1 MPLPTH
7 ARVIIVGGGIA
18 GCSTAYHLAKLGI
31 TDVLLIEQ
39 GKLTCGTT
47 WHAAGLVGQMR
58 PNRNMTRMSKY
69 GIELYS
75 TLEAET
81 GLATGW
87 KQCGSVNVARTP
99 ERLQVLKKQVALAR
113 GFGVDVELIAP
124 HEAGMRVPL
133 LRTDDLQGAIW
144 IPGDGKANPA
154 DLCMSLAK
162 GARNR
167 GVKMIE
173 DTEVTGVITEQRG
186 SGACV
191 TGVRTA
197 LGDVH
202 NEVHCEVLINCA
214 GQWARQF
221 GRLAGVNVPLYS
233 AEHFY
238 IVTDRIEGM
247 HPMWPVVRDPDGCI
261 YYKEEVGGM
270 LMGGFEP
277 KAKPWMVDPIP
288 STFQFQ
294 LLGEDWDQFEV
305 LMTNAIHRTPCLET
319 AKVKML
325 LNGPESF
332 TPDGNF
338 IVGEAPG
345 LRNYFVCAGFNSSG
359 IANSGGAGQ
368 LIAQWVAGGEAPGD
382 LWDVDVRRFGP
393 GSANRRALAERTVET
408 LGLHYTMRWPRQELE
423 SARGVR
429 TSPLYDML
437 AARGAEFGAKNGWE
451 RANYFKPTKP
461 AKPLDPAQRGAAGP
475 AGEIGEIGEI
485 APRPEYGLGTP
496 GWLPWV
502 QAEQRATREAVAVY
516 DQTSFGKLLL
526 QGRSAL
532 GVLQRLCANDVD
544 VPVDRLVYTAMLN
557 ARGGFESDLTVL
569 RLASSRFMLITGSAQ
584 PLRDHDWIV
593 RHLEPDEHAFLTDV
607 SAMTCVLSVMGPN
620 AVELLRR
627 VSPDDL
633 SAQSLKFSCSR
644 EIDLGLARVRAARM
658 SYVGGPGFE
667 LYVPIEMAR
676 HVYLALHEAGTD
688 LGLPDEAGRRCG
700 EGNEAGRQ
708 CGLVDAGYYALDAL
722 RIEAGRRAWGAELGP
737 DETPWE
743 AGLGFAVKVE
753 KGVDFIGR
761 DALLRSKAEPLRKKL
776 LSFVLDD
783 PASWVWGGEAIHI
796 DGTAVGEL
804 SSAGWSPAAGA
815 CVGLGYVRGAAALE
829 VHRGTPVQIDLWGE
843 AVRATAWDEAVL
855 QRLR

>member
-1 MPLPTH
+1 MTLPNQ

-31 TDVLLIEQ
+31 TDVLLLEQ

-99 ERLQVLKKQVALAR
+99 ERMQLLKKQVALAR
-113 GFGVDVELIAP
+113 GFGVEVELITPREVGERA
-124 HEAGMRVPL
+124 PL
-133 LRTDDLQGAIW
+133 LRTDDLQGGIW

-167 GVKMIE
+167 GVRIVE
-173 DTEVTGVITEQRG
+173 GTEVTGVIVERAG
-186 SGACV
+186 SGDRVA
-191 TGVRTA
+191 GVRTA
-197 LGDVH
+197 SG
-202 NEVHCEVLINCA
+202 EVRCEVLVNCA

-221 GRLAGVNVPLYS
+221 GALAGVNVPLHS

-238 IVTDRIEGM
+238 IVTDRIEGI

-277 KAKPWMVDPIP
+277 RAKPWTVDPIP

-305 LMTNAIHRTPCLET
+305 LMQNAIHRTPCLET

-368 LIAQWVAGGEAPGD
+368 LIAQWIVGGEAPSD

-393 GSANRRALAERTVET
+393 GSANRRALAQRTVET
-408 LGLHYTMRWPRQELE
+408 LGLHYAMRWPRQELE
-423 SARGVR
+423 TARPLR
-429 TSPLYDML
+429 TSPLYDLL
-437 AARGAEFGAKNGWE
+437 AAKGAEFGAKNGWE
-451 RANYFKPTKP
+451 RANYFKR
-461 AKPLDPAQRGAAGP
+461 AAGAGAGGAAGKIPVRP
-475 AGEIGEIGEI
+475 A
-485 APRPEYGLGTP
+485 YGLGTP

-502 QAEQRATREAVAVY
+502 QAEQRATRRAVALY
-516 DQTSFGKLLL
+516 DQTSFGKLLV
-526 QGRSAL
+526 QGRDAL
-532 GVLQRLCANDVD
+532 AVLQRLCANDVD
-544 VPVDRLVYTAMLN
+544 VGVDRMVYTAMLN

-569 RLASSRFMLITGSAQ
+569 RLAAERFMLITGSAQ
-584 PLRDHDWIV
+584 PQRDQDWIA
-593 RHLEPDEHAFLTDV
+593 RHIEADEHAVVTDV
-607 SAMTCVLSVMGPN
+607 SAMTSVLSVMGPQ
-620 AVELLRR
+620 AQELLRR

-633 SAQSLKFSCSR
+633 SAQALKFSCTR

-667 LYVPIEMAR
+667 LYVPVEMAR
-676 HVYLALHEAGTD
+676 HVYLTLHEAGVD
-688 LGLPDEAGRRCG
+688 LGVNGTADHASQRR
-700 EGNEAGRQ
+700 
-708 CGLVDAGYYALDAL
+708 GLVDAGYYALDAL
-722 RIEAGRRAWGAELGP
+722 RIETGRRAWGAELGP

-743 AGLGFAVKVE
+743 AGLGFAVKLD

-783 PASWVWGGEAIHI
+783 PSLWVWGGEAIRI
-796 DGTAVGEL
+796 DGVAVGEL

-815 CVGLGYVRGAAALE
+815 CVGLGYVRGAAAQA
-829 VHRGTPVQIDLWGE
+829 VHRGTPVQIDVWGD
-843 AVRATAWDEAVL
+843 AVRATAWDDAVL
-855 QRLR
+855 PRLRAL